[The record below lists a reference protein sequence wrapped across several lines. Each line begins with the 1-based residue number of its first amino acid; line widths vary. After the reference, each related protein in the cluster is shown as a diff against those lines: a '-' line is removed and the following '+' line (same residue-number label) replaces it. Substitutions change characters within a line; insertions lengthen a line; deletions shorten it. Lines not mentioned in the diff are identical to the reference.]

1 MKKKVIITFCAAVP
15 VVALAAFLRSRRR
28 KYAVR

>member
-15 VVALAAFLRSRRR
+15 VVALVAFLRSRRR

>member
-15 VVALAAFLRSRRR
+15 VVALAAYLRSRRR

>member
-1 MKKKVIITFCAAVP
+1 MKKKIIITFCAVVP

>member
-1 MKKKVIITFCAAVP
+1 MKKKIIITFCAAVP

-28 KYAVR
+28 KYVVR